1 MLFITVF
8 TNCSR
13 HRTYILTERG
23 IIKRTH
29 KNEVSYER
37 NLIGIYDIDY
47 YLVYNKEIDDT
58 NELKAIIDNFI
69 VIIKKRKF
77 LFEDHLNKYSIV
89 MENDSIGHLKM
100 DQSNYRDFETSFV
113 FNLKKKR
120 IHYKTFSGF

>member
-1 MLFITVF
+1 MKRLIKITFFLLFITVF

-69 VIIKKRKF
+69 VIIIYFKEPALWSKPGAHF
-77 LFEDHLNKYSIV
+77 FGVDLFPDLLYLFKPVILL
-89 MENDSIGHLKM
+89 I
-100 DQSNYRDFETSFV
+100 F
-113 FNLKKKR
+113 
-120 IHYKTFSGF
+120 